1 MYCMKCGREVEGEQV
16 FCPECLE
23 LMEQEPIAIRTSVKI
38 PRQPLKNNRPRRP
51 VVYLEEEVRRLER
64 SNDRMRIWILLLA
77 MSTIL
82 LTLAIYHQD
91 VADVVENLGQNYSI
105 VETIHRGPR

>member
-1 MYCMKCGREVEGEQV
+1 MYCMKCGREVDGEQV
-16 FCPECLE
+16 FCPECLAE
-23 LMEQEPIAIRTSVKI
+23 IEQDPIDIRTSVKI
-38 PRQPLKNNRPRRP
+38 PRQPPKNNRPRRP

-64 SNDRMRIWILLLA
+64 ASDRMRIWILLLA

-82 LTLAIYHQD
+82 LAMAFYHQE